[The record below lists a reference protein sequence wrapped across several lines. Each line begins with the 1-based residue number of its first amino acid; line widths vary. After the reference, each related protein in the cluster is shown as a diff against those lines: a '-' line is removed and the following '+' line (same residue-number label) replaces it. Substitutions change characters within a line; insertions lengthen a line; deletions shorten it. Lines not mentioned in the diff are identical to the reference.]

1 MSVRIMTAVW
11 SVTLPDSE
19 KIVLLA
25 LADCANDEGL
35 CWPSMA
41 TLAAKCSKSDRTV
54 QAAIKSLV
62 ASGHMSRQEIA
73 GRGCRYIVH
82 PTPEAAAPPKPLH
95 PEAISPPKRTA
106 LTPEAAADKPSRT
119 ITSPEASPPSR
130 RGRVQA
136 VKVKPFRLPEDWAPV
151 RFADDTVARAIVD
164 RRGKDWSL
172 RALESFRNWAANAAD
187 KDGLGRKAD
196 WQKAWSNW
204 IIEQDNRDGQRSGN
218 GRVGGNGQSRSG
230 HGRTVDAAERFKARR
245 GLSGPGAG
253 V

>member
-1 MSVRIMTAVW
+1 MTAVW

-130 RGRVQA
+130 RGRV
-136 VKVKPFRLPEDWAPV
+136 
-151 RFADDTVARAIVD
+151 
-164 RRGKDWSL
+164 
-172 RALESFRNWAANAAD
+172 
-187 KDGLGRKAD
+187 
-196 WQKAWSNW
+196 
-204 IIEQDNRDGQRSGN
+204 
-218 GRVGGNGQSRSG
+218 
-230 HGRTVDAAERFKARR
+230 
-245 GLSGPGAG
+245 
-253 V
+253 